1 MLGELGLRVE
11 ATVSPK
17 VERKMVYSG
26 ATGASFE
33 VASRDLKELAE
44 LEIRAE
50 RVRRATLR
58 NGKARCELA
67 LLFQEA
73 FLAKPIPDQ
82 LGKGP
87 AEKEVP
93 PLAVV
98 MSDGGR
104 YQRFERGTPKR
115 DSDSFW
121 KESRIAVLLTMKTQS
136 HQMDPNAELP
146 DFLQDVSIA
155 KKLAE
160 IGKVPGENPKPSNET
175 VDQESPW
182 QRPEMLS
189 KEVVASGKNWK
200 EFGPMVASSAWYA
213 GFFKAQEKVFV
224 SDGSSSIEEMQGQ
237 WFSNFTSVLD
247 IMHALSYSLAA
258 ARAIHSDQQESWQ
271 CYRRFATLIWQGNVD
286 QVIAELDDHQTKLGL
301 PPGDA
306 SESDPREIVRR
317 AAVYYRNHR
326 TRMNYPEYRRKGY
339 PLTSSIMESTVKQ
352 VSRRVKGTEKFWS
365 TAGGEALLRLRG
377 DYLSDSQPMDAY
389 WQQTEKNANGC
400 RAYLSA

>member
-26 ATGASFE
+26 ATSASFE

-44 LEIRAE
+44 LEIRTE
-50 RVRRATLR
+50 RVRRATRR

-67 LLFQEA
+67 LLLQEA

-87 AEKEVP
+87 AEKEAP

-104 YQRFERGTPKR
+104 YQRFERGTPKP

-136 HQMDPNAELP
+136 HQIDPNAELP

-175 VDQESPW
+175 VDQES
-182 QRPEMLS
+182 
-189 KEVVASGKNWK
+189 
-200 EFGPMVASSAWYA
+200 
-213 GFFKAQEKVFV
+213 
-224 SDGSSSIEEMQGQ
+224 
-237 WFSNFTSVLD
+237 
-247 IMHALSYSLAA
+247 A
-258 ARAIHSDQQESWQ
+258 ARASIRLSGRSL
-271 CYRRFATLIWQGNVD
+271 RRGFKETRRNRVLV
-286 QVIAELDDHQTKLGL
+286 
-301 PPGDA
+301 A
-306 SESDPREIVRR
+306 S
-317 AAVYYRNHR
+317 
-326 TRMNYPEYRRKGY
+326 
-339 PLTSSIMESTVKQ
+339 
-352 VSRRVKGTEKFWS
+352 
-365 TAGGEALLRLRG
+365 
-377 DYLSDSQPMDAY
+377 
-389 WQQTEKNANGC
+389 
-400 RAYLSA
+400 